1 MLVFLC
7 YVAANL
13 IAEPL
18 MRVFL
23 TILFTS
29 FATLASAQ
37 TFQLSLGSGTIGT
50 MTVTGDSIRA
60 NVTDSP
66 LGLANG
72 AFTATAKRVQMT
84 DGRVVT
90 QYLSDTPR
98 KGRKISVLSD
108 KGQVIETTVSPSDD
122 RTDLSD
128 PAAVPGAVSTPVAV
142 LNGMINATGCPGAM
156 RFYDG
161 RRVITLSPTGST
173 QTGAMLS
180 CDMSYRV
187 TAGPGHLSPLYIK
200 NATMEVTYD
209 TAAGQSLTEIQI
221 GNGPFTLYVT
231 R

>member
-1 MLVFLC
+1 MRLFLI
-7 YVAANL
+7 V
-13 IAEPL
+13 
-18 MRVFL
+18 
-23 TILFTS
+23 LFAS
-29 FATLASAQ
+29 FAGLASAQ
-37 TFQLSLGSGTIGT
+37 TFQLSLGGGSIGT
-50 MTVTGDSIRA
+50 MSVTGDSIRA

-72 AFTATAKRVQMT
+72 AFIASAKRVQMA

-98 KGRKISVLSD
+98 KARKISVLSD
-108 KGQVIETTVSPSDD
+108 GGQVIETTVSPSDD
-122 RTDLSD
+122 RTPLSD
-128 PAAVPGAVSTPVAV
+128 PAAVPAGVSTPVTV
-142 LNGMINATGCPGAM
+142 LNAIINARGCPGTM

-173 QTGAMLS
+173 QSGAMLS

-200 NATMEVTYD
+200 NATMEVSYD
-209 TAAGQSLTEIQI
+209 TSAGQSLAEIQI

>member
-1 MLVFLC
+1 MRLFLI
-7 YVAANL
+7 V
-13 IAEPL
+13 
-18 MRVFL
+18 
-23 TILFTS
+23 LFAS
-29 FATLASAQ
+29 FAATASAQ
-37 TFQLSLGSGTIGT
+37 TFQLSLGGGSIGT
-50 MTVTGDSIRA
+50 MTVTTDGITA

-72 AFTATAKRVQMT
+72 AFVASAKRVQT
-84 DGRVVT
+84 ADGQVVT

-108 KGQVIETTVSPSDD
+108 GGQVIETVVSPADD
-122 RTDLSD
+122 RTALSD
-128 PAAVPGAVSTPVAV
+128 PAAVPSGVSTPVAV
-142 LNGMINATGCPGAM
+142 LNGLINARGCPGTM

-161 RRVITLSPTGST
+161 RRVITVAPTGST
-173 QTGAMLS
+173 QSGTMLS

-187 TAGPGHLSPLYIK
+187 TSGPGHLSPLFIK

-209 TAAGQSLTEIQI
+209 TASGQSLTEIQI